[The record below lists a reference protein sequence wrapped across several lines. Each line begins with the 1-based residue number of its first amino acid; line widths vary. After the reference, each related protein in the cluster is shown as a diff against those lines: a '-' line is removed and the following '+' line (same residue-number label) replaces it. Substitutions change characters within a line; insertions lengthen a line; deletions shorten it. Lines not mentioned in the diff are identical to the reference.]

1 MQPQYAITIAQELNV
16 KVLQVANT
24 LALLAEGSTVP
35 FISRYRKEVTGSL
48 DEVAITH
55 IRDRAEQMLELDK
68 RREAIMTSL
77 KELGKLTPELEKA
90 VASAETMAVLE
101 DIYLPYRPKRKTRA
115 SVAKDKGLEPLAVEL
130 LKQENID
137 PVALAQTFVNA
148 EKQVATAEEALAG
161 ARDIIAEMVNENAEV
176 RGKLREF
183 FTQDSKISS
192 KLIKGKEVEGA
203 KYKDYFEWEE
213 PLAPIPSHR
222 LLAMLR
228 GRNEDFLTLK
238 LVGIEEKALNYLRSH
253 FVRAQNAVS
262 AQVDLAVEDAFKRL
276 LQVSLEVETVV
287 AAKKRADE
295 QAIQVF
301 AQNLR
306 ELLLA
311 SPLGHKRVLAL
322 DPGFRTGC
330 KLVTLDAQGKFLF
343 NHVIYP
349 TFGGAQ
355 MERAAV
361 EVKVLCEKYEIEAI
375 AIGNGTA
382 SRETEEFVRSLGLN
396 IPVIMVNE
404 SGASIYSASDVAR
417 EEFPDQDVTVRGAI
431 SIGRRLLD
439 PLAEL
444 VKIDPKSI
452 GVGQYQHDVNQRA
465 LKQSLD
471 DVVISAV
478 NAVGVDVNTASK
490 QLLTYVSGLGEK
502 LAQSVVEFR
511 NQNGAFKSR
520 ESLKKVAKL
529 GSKAYEQA
537 AGFLRIPKAEN
548 PLDASAVHPE
558 RYELV
563 ETMARDLGCTVKDL
577 MADKALRNKIDLKKY
592 VSENIGLPTLTDIMQ
607 ELDKPGR
614 DPRQQFEAFSFA
626 EGVHELED
634 LQPGMTLPGIVTNV
648 TNFGAFVDIG
658 VHQDG
663 LVHVSELSDTFV
675 KDANDFIKVAQRVQV
690 KVLEVDLQRRRVA
703 LTMKSDSTPRAPRGS
718 GGGASSDDRPRGG
731 GRPGGGGGGARKPE
745 PVFQHEWQRKL
756 AEFKK

>member
-1 MQPQYAITIAQELNV
+1 MNPQYAISIAQELNV

-24 LALLAEGSTVP
+24 LALLAEGATVP

-48 DEVAITH
+48 DEVAVAH
-55 IRDRAEQMLELDK
+55 IRDRAEQMLELDR
-68 RREAIMTSL
+68 RREAILISL

-90 VASAETMAVLE
+90 VNQAGTMAVLE

-115 SVAKDKGLEPLAVEL
+115 SVAKEKGLEPLALEL
-130 LKQENID
+130 LKQENSD
-137 PVALAQTFVNA
+137 PLVMAQAFVNA
-148 EKQVATAEEALAG
+148 EKQVATAEDALAG
-161 ARDIIAEMVNENAEV
+161 ARDIIAEMINENAEV
-176 RGKLREF
+176 RGKLRGF

-192 KLIKGKEVEGA
+192 KVIKGKEVEGA
-203 KYKDYFEWEE
+203 KYKDYFDWEE

-228 GRNEDFLTLK
+228 GRNEDFLTFK
-238 LVGIEEKALNYLRSH
+238 LVGIEEKSLNLLRSH
-253 FVRAQNAVS
+253 FVKAQNAAAS
-262 AQVDLAVEDAFKRL
+262 QVELAAEDAFKRL
-276 LQVSLEVETVV
+276 LQVSLEVETTV
-287 AAKKRADE
+287 AAKKKADE
-295 QAIQVF
+295 QAITVF

-311 SPLGHKRVLAL
+311 SPLGHKRVLAM

-330 KLVTLDAQGKFLF
+330 KIVALDAQGKFLF
-343 NHVIYP
+343 NHTIFP

-355 MERAAV
+355 LERATV

-382 SRETEEFVRSLGLN
+382 SRETEEFVRSLGLS
-396 IPVIMVNE
+396 IPVVMVNE

-471 DVVISAV
+471 DVVISCV

-502 LAQSVVEFR
+502 LALSMVEYR
-511 NQNGAFKSR
+511 NQNGPFSSR
-520 ESLKKVAKL
+520 EGLKKVPKL
-529 GSKAYEQA
+529 GSKAFEQA
-537 AGFLRIPKAEN
+537 AGFLRIPQSGN

-563 ETMARDLGCTVKDL
+563 ETMAHDLGCTVKDL
-577 MADKALRNKIDLKKY
+577 MADKGLRDKLDLKKY
-592 VSENIGLPTLTDIMQ
+592 VSESIGLPTLTDIMQ

-614 DPRQQFEAFSFA
+614 DPRRQFEVFSFA
-626 EGVHELED
+626 PGIHELED
-634 LQPGMTLPGIVTNV
+634 LQPGMSLSGIVTNV

-663 LVHVSELSDTFV
+663 LVHVSELSDTFI
-675 KDANDFIKVAQRVQV
+675 KDPNDFIKVQQKVQV
-690 KVLEVDLQRRRVA
+690 KVLEIDLQRRRIA
-703 LTMKSDSTPRAPRGS
+703 LTMKSDATTPRAPRGS
-718 GGGASSDDRPRGG
+718 SSSDIRNSGN
-731 GRPGGGGGGARKPE
+731 GRPAPARKPE
-745 PVFQHEWQRKL
+745 PVYQHEWQRKL
-756 AEFKK
+756 ASYKK